1 MVCGLEIILIVAGN
15 MAKNS
20 KFSKKILIFKV
31 FNNRVERLRELV
43 MECYDKLY
51 DSVEKAQQEKIM
63 MAGRKS

>member
-1 MVCGLEIILIVAGN
+1 